1 MDAMT
6 LPMVPPPSSV
16 KGQTRRPPRTHR
28 LRGQGFRQR
37 GQVPPSCR
45 RVSESV
51 DARNVILLTL
61 RTRNSVGHAGVV
73 DLRGPNRGAT
83 GGRNVT
89 DTATATTTSEYV
101 EPAAPTRPWRVVLLL
116 GSLIALGPLSI
127 DLYLPALPD
136 LTGDLSASPSS
147 VQLTLTGILVGLGLG
162 QLLIGPLTDIY
173 GRKRPLLVGIAV
185 NVFTALLCAVA
196 PTIVVLDVLRV
207 LQGVGAAAA
216 SVVAMAVVR
225 DLFTGRAAA
234 AVISRL
240 VMVMG
245 LAPVLAP
252 SLGSA
257 VLGVGSWRTVFVV
270 LAGLG
275 TLLGTLAIFALKETL
290 PSERRAAPGL
300 RTTLRGDAILL
311 RDPSLVGFMLVA
323 SLTMAA
329 VFAYVSGA
337 SFVLQDGFVLDERT
351 FAVLFGIGSVGL
363 IVSSQVNFALLR
375 RFASGAILTTALT
388 VAALAAVV
396 LLFDALTHTG
406 GLLGIM
412 IPVWV
417 IMAMVALCGPN
428 ATALALA
435 EHGERAGAAAA
446 LLGAAQFA
454 VGAAIAPLTGL
465 GEAGSAVPMAAAI
478 AGALLL
484 AAVLVRLVPRP
495 ASDLATA

>member
-1 MDAMT
+1 MT
-6 LPMVPPPSSV
+6 
-16 KGQTRRPPRTHR
+16 
-28 LRGQGFRQR
+28 
-37 GQVPPSCR
+37 
-45 RVSESV
+45 
-51 DARNVILLTL
+51 A
-61 RTRNSVGHAGVV
+61 A
-73 DLRGPNRGAT
+73 AA
-83 GGRNVT
+83 
-89 DTATATTTSEYV
+89 TATAPEYA
-101 EPAAPTRPWRVVLLL
+101 EPAAPTRPWRVVFLL

-136 LTGDLSASPSS
+136 LTDDLSASPSS

-162 QLLIGPLTDIY
+162 QLLIGPLADIY
-173 GRKRPLLVGIAV
+173 GRRRPLLVGIAV
-185 NVFTALLCAVA
+185 NVVTALLCAVA

-216 SVVAMAVVR
+216 SVVALAVVR

-240 VMVMG
+240 IMVMG
-245 LAPVLAP
+245 LAPVIAP
-252 SLGSA
+252 SVGSA
-257 VLGVGSWRTVFVV
+257 VLQVGSWRTVFVV
-270 LAGLG
+270 LAVLG
-275 TLLGTLAIFALKETL
+275 VCLGVLAAFALKETL
-290 PSERRAAPGL
+290 PPERRVVPGV
-300 RTTLRGDAILL
+300 RTTLQGYGVLL
-311 RDPSLVGFMLVA
+311 RDPTLVGFMMVA

-337 SFVLQDGFVLDERT
+337 SFVLQDGFGLDERT
-351 FAVLFGIGSVGL
+351 FGLLFSVGAVGL
-363 IVSSQVNFALLR
+363 IVFSQVNVALLR
-375 RFASGAILTTALT
+375 RFNPGTILSTALT
-388 VAALAAVV
+388 IAALSGAV
-396 LLFDALTHTG
+396 LLFNALTGAG

-412 IPVWV
+412 IPIWA

-454 VGAAIAPLTGL
+454 TGAAIAPLTGL

-484 AAVLVRLVPRP
+484 AAVLVRLVLRP
-495 ASDLATA
+495 TPTLTTL

>member
-1 MDAMT
+1 M
-6 LPMVPPPSSV
+6 
-16 KGQTRRPPRTHR
+16 
-28 LRGQGFRQR
+28 
-37 GQVPPSCR
+37 
-45 RVSESV
+45 
-51 DARNVILLTL
+51 
-61 RTRNSVGHAGVV
+61 
-73 DLRGPNRGAT
+73 
-83 GGRNVT
+83 T
-89 DTATATTTSEYV
+89 DTATTTTARATAPPEYA
-101 EPAAPTRPWRVVLLL
+101 EPVPPTRPWRVVLLL

-136 LTGDLSASPSS
+136 LTRDLTASPSS

-162 QLLIGPLTDIY
+162 QLIIGPLTDIY
-173 GRKRPLLVGIAV
+173 GRRRPLLVGIAV
-185 NVFTALLCAVA
+185 NIVTALLCAIA

-257 VLGVGSWRTVFVV
+257 VLAAGSWRTVFLV

-275 TLLGTLAIFALKETL
+275 VLLGVLAALGLKETL
-290 PSERRAAPGL
+290 PPERRAAPGL
-300 RTTLRGDAILL
+300 RATLQGYGVLL
-311 RDPSLVGFMLVA
+311 RDPSLVGFMMVA

-337 SFVLQDGFVLDERT
+337 SFVLQDGFGLDERT
-351 FAVLFGIGSVGL
+351 FGLLFGVGAVGL
-363 IVSSQVNFALLR
+363 IVSSQVNVGLLR
-375 RFASGAILTTALT
+375 RFSSGTILSTALT
-388 VAALAAVV
+388 VAALAGAV
-396 LLFDALTHTG
+396 LLVNAVTGTG

-412 IPVWV
+412 IPIWV
-417 IMAMVALCGPN
+417 VLAMVALCGPN

-435 EHGERAGAAAA
+435 DHGQRAGAAAA

-454 VGAAIAPLTGL
+454 VGGAIAPLTGL
-465 GEAGSAVPMAAAI
+465 GEAGSAVPMAATI
-478 AGALLL
+478 AGALIL
-484 AAVLVRLVPRP
+484 AAVLVRLVLRP
-495 ASDLATA
+495 ASVTA

>member
-1 MDAMT
+1 MA
-6 LPMVPPPSSV
+6 VC
-16 KGQTRRPPRTHR
+16 PPRGALGRTH
-28 LRGQGFRQR
+28 
-37 GQVPPSCR
+37 V
-45 RVSESV
+45 
-51 DARNVILLTL
+51 
-61 RTRNSVGHAGVV
+61 
-73 DLRGPNRGAT
+73 
-83 GGRNVT
+83 
-89 DTATATTTSEYV
+89 TATAPQYA

-116 GSLIALGPLSI
+116 GSLIALGPISI

-136 LTGDLSASPSS
+136 LTDDLSASPSS

-162 QLLIGPLTDIY
+162 QLIIGPLADIY
-173 GRKRPLLVGIAV
+173 GRRRPLLVGIAV
-185 NVFTALLCAVA
+185 NVVTALLCAVA

-207 LQGVGAAAA
+207 AQGVGAAAA

-257 VLGVGSWRTVFVV
+257 VLQVGSWRTVFLV

-275 TLLGTLAIFALKETL
+275 VLLGALAFVALRETL
-290 PSERRAAPGL
+290 PAERRARPGL
-300 RTTLRGDAILL
+300 RQTLHGYGILL
-311 RDPSLVGFMLVA
+311 RDPTLVGFMAVA

-337 SFVLQDGFVLDERT
+337 SFVLQDGFGLDKRT
-351 FAVLFGIGSVGL
+351 FGLVFGIGAVGL
-363 IVSSQVNFALLR
+363 IASSQVNVALLR
-375 RFASGAILTTALT
+375 RFYPGAILSTALT
-388 VAALAAVV
+388 VAALAGMV
-396 LLFDALTHTG
+396 LLVDAVTG
-406 GLLGIM
+406 AGGIVGVLV
-412 IPVWV
+412 PLWV
-417 IMAMVALCGPN
+417 ILAMVALSGPN

-446 LLGAAQFA
+446 LLGASQFA
-454 VGAAIAPLTGL
+454 VGAVIAPLTGL
-465 GEAGSAVPMAAAI
+465 GDAGSAVPMAAAI

-484 AAVLVRLVPRP
+484 SAVLVRLVLRP
-495 ASDLATA
+495 APTVTA